1 MPVRVH
7 KPPLLTGVDWATV
20 DAEVNHQQR
29 NRELHTPP
37 ISLFR
42 WWARRPHALI
52 GALLDAAVANGTT
65 SDPPTVGDPFSGG
78 GTVAI
83 EAARRGMPTY
93 AQDLHPWAVSGLH
106 AALDGLGADD
116 LGIASDDL
124 LTLLAPIR
132 DEAYG
137 APCPRHGD
145 ASEVLTAFWVRE
157 VACPSCQNP
166 VYLYPYPMITRA
178 SRARDEEYAW
188 WGCTGCGAVTCSRD
202 DTHRRTCGWCGR
214 PFAPM
219 ERPLLKERLTRC
231 RTKGCG
237 TEFDAFQK
245 ELPGFHL
252 ALVQR
257 LCREGG
263 KTQVHFDRP
272 TEMDRQMATVGPTTI
287 PTALRAA
294 IPAGLETRVLE
305 AAGHRRWAD
314 LYTPRQLRVMLAAVN
329 AINELQVPE
338 QLRSRLR
345 LAVCG
350 AAEMAGH
357 VCRWDRFYPKAFEAT
372 ANHRYAVTG
381 LSCEVNL
388 LATRGRGTIPRRL
401 AASRKAAEWSTQEM
415 PAGMRARWRPATG
428 RRTKISGVLLATGP
442 SSHQLASN
450 ESLDLV
456 LTDPPYFD
464 DVQYGELAALFLSWA
479 RAMQLIPAS
488 VELDLAAEVVPN
500 PVRGTGIDDYRTL
513 LTAIL
518 KETARALKAAGRVII
533 TFHNRDI
540 RAWWALSEALKAA
553 GFCVAA
559 LAVAQAENDA
569 DHSKR
574 GRRTFTKDLVIE
586 CKRGRPVAAP
596 VIAWCGED
604 DQSRELVA
612 AGRAVA
618 AATGDF
624 DEFKRRFRA
633 FRGDRL
639 SVELIGPRSD
649 RDEASDRVG

>member
-1 MPVRVH
+1 
-7 KPPLLTGVDWATV
+7 LSGVDWATV
-20 DAEVNHQQR
+20 DGEVRHQQR

-52 GALLDAAVANGTT
+52 GALLDSAVANGTA

-106 AALDGLGADD
+106 AALDGLGADR
-116 LGIASDDL
+116 LRAASDKL
-124 LTLLAPIR
+124 LELLEPIR
-132 DEAYG
+132 KQAYG
-137 APCPRHGD
+137 APCPRHGED
-145 ASEVLTAFWVRE
+145 SEVLTAFWARE
-157 VACPSCQNP
+157 VTCPSCENP

-178 SRARDEEYAW
+178 SRARDEAHAW
-188 WGCTGCGAVTCSRD
+188 WGCSGCGAVTCSWD
-202 DTHRRTCGWCGR
+202 DTRRRTCGNCGR
-214 PFAPM
+214 PFAPT
-219 ERPLLKERLTRC
+219 EQSLVKGRLARC
-231 RTKGCG
+231 RTKGCRR
-237 TEFDAFQK
+237 EFDAFQ
-245 ELPGFHL
+245 EGSPRFHL

-263 KTQVHFDRP
+263 KTHVHFDRP
-272 TEMDRQMATVGPTTI
+272 TEMDRATAAVGPTTV
-287 PTALRAA
+287 PAAVRAR

-314 LYTPRQLRVMLAAVN
+314 LYTPRQLRVMLGAVD
-329 AINELQVPE
+329 AINELGAPE
-338 QLRSRLR
+338 QLKTRLR
-345 LAVCG
+345 LAVSG

-388 LATRGRGTIPRRL
+388 LASRGRGTIPRRL
-401 AASRKAAEWSTQEM
+401 AASCKAAEWATQEM
-415 PAGMRARWRPATG
+415 PSGMRARWRPATG
-428 RRTKISGVLLATGP
+428 RRTKISGVLLATGS
-442 SSHQLASN
+442 SSHQLASD

-464 DVQYGELAALFLSWA
+464 DVQYGELAALFLTWA

-518 KETARALKAAGRVII
+518 KETARALKATGRVII

-540 RAWWALSEALKAA
+540 RAWWALSDALKAA
-553 GFCVAA
+553 DFGVAA

-586 CKRGRPVAAP
+586 CKRGRVEGAP
-596 VIAWCGED
+596 VIAWRGED
-604 DQSRELVA
+604 DQSRELIA

-618 AATGDF
+618 AATGDL
-624 DEFKRRFRA
+624 DEFKRRFGA
-633 FRGDRL
+633 LRGDRL
-639 SVELIGPRSD
+639 SVELISPRAD
-649 RDEASDRVG
+649 RDEASARVG